1 VTEDHPNTQDEEL
14 VSEVTEAEVNN
25 AVTKA
30 RKESHPGDA
39 RRVMGSNNNS
49 TKKTTNVNHADF
61 STSNVDDTFLDDVIA
76 SYWNSDSSDSEDD
89 QDFQ

>member
-1 VTEDHPNTQDEEL
+1 VP
-14 VSEVTEAEVNN
+14 EVTEAEVNN

-30 RKESHPGDA
+30 RKELHPGDA
-39 RRVMGSNNNS
+39 RRVMGSNNSS

-61 STSNVDDTFLDDVIA
+61 STPKVDDTFLEDVIA
-76 SYWNSDSSDSEDD
+76 SYWDSDSSDSDND